1 MFFSYDYKRY
11 FFKEELQMFNNEELF
26 IIKELVEIEVSD
38 VDGLIDKSSGTDKD
52 ELQRHKVKLIN
63 ILNKINMID

>member
-1 MFFSYDYKRY
+1 
-11 FFKEELQMFNNEELF
+11 MFNNEELF